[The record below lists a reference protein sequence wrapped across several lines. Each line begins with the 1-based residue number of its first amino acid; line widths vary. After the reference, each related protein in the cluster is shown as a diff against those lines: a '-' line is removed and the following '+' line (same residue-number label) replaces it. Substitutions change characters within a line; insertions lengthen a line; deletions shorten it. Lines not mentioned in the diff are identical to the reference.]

1 MDKVK
6 RALVSVSD
14 KSGIVAFCEG
24 LVALGVEVISTGGT
38 ARKLEESGVTV
49 TPIQSVTG
57 FPEVMDGR
65 VKTLHPAVHGG
76 ILARRDNASDLESLS
91 EHGFQPIDLVVVNL
105 YPFQETIRKDGV
117 ALEEAVE
124 QIDIGG
130 PTMVRSAAKNHAH
143 VGNVTSP
150 NDYHRVLSVLETSDC
165 QLPDALRYE
174 LAAAAF
180 EHTAGYDAAIAVFL
194 AGRLPGESESVLP
207 RVWGEPLKRA
217 TSLRYG
223 ENPHQRAALYW
234 NQGDRQA
241 LGLAVQL
248 QGKALS
254 YNNYIDLDAAYQI
267 ARDLGPGGVAVLKH
281 TNPCGAARSE
291 ISLSDAYLN
300 ARACDP
306 TSAFGGIV
314 ATQGVVD
321 EELANHLAET
331 FLEVVLATDFTEGAL
346 AALSRKKNLR
356 LITLT
361 TEGWTAD
368 GGTVLSRPISGGML
382 LQDQDIELDVRAD
395 WKLATEREP
404 TAEEWDALE
413 FAWTV
418 VRHVKSNAIVFAHGD
433 RTVGVGAGQ
442 MSRVDSSKL
451 AVWKARSSLEGTAV
465 ASDAFFPF
473 ADGVEA
479 AAEAGATAIIQPGGS
494 IRDEEVIEAA
504 NRLGLAMVFT
514 GRRHFRH

>member
-1 MDKVK
+1 
-6 RALVSVSD
+6 
-14 KSGIVAFCEG
+14 
-24 LVALGVEVISTGGT
+24 
-38 ARKLEESGVTV
+38 
-49 TPIQSVTG
+49 
-57 FPEVMDGR
+57 
-65 VKTLHPAVHGG
+65 
-76 ILARRDNASDLESLS
+76 
-91 EHGFQPIDLVVVNL
+91 
-105 YPFQETIRKDGV
+105 
-117 ALEEAVE
+117 
-124 QIDIGG
+124 
-130 PTMVRSAAKNHAH
+130 
-143 VGNVTSP
+143 
-150 NDYHRVLSVLETSDC
+150 
-165 QLPDALRYE
+165 
-174 LAAAAF
+174 
-180 EHTAGYDAAIAVFL
+180 
-194 AGRLPGESESVLP
+194 
-207 RVWGEPLKRA
+207 
-217 TSLRYG
+217 
-223 ENPHQRAALYW
+223 
-234 NQGDRQA
+234 

-291 ISLSDAYLN
+291 VSLSDAYLK

-321 EELANHLAET
+321 EGLAIHLAET

-346 AALSRKKNLR
+346 TVLSRKKNLR

-361 TEGWTAD
+361 TEGWSAD
-368 GGTVLSRPISGGML
+368 DGTVLSRPISGGML
-382 LQDQDIELDVRAD
+382 LQDQDIEVDVRAN
-395 WKLATEREP
+395 WTVATDREP
-404 TAEEWDALE
+404 NAEEWDALE

-442 MSRVDSSKL
+442 MSRVDSSKI

-494 IRDEEVIEAA
+494 IRDEEVIGAA
-504 NRLGLAMVFT
+504 NRLGLTMVFT